1 MSDISYY
8 TEEGYKALKDE
19 VHHLV
24 SVERPKIS
32 AQIGEAI
39 DKGDLSE
46 NAEYDAAKD
55 AQGHLEA
62 KIAKME
68 NLLANARIIDD
79 SKIDNSKVF
88 ILSIVKIRN
97 QKKRVGSNVHF
108 SRSKRSKSRGKENI
122 YRLSNWERS
131 TGQVRWRCR

>member
-46 NAEYDAAKD
+46 NASGQEKERLKCRVEEFAKVPSVV
-55 AQGHLEA
+55 Q
-62 KIAKME
+62 
-68 NLLANARIIDD
+68 
-79 SKIDNSKVF
+79 
-88 ILSIVKIRN
+88 
-97 QKKRVGSNVHF
+97 
-108 SRSKRSKSRGKENI
+108 
-122 YRLSNWERS
+122 
-131 TGQVRWRCR
+131 

>member
-32 AQIGEAI
+32 AHARKISGYYDGEI
-39 DKGDLSE
+39 Q
-46 NAEYDAAKD
+46 EYTELLNFPNK
-55 AQGHLEA
+55 A

-79 SKIDNSKVF
+79 SKIDNSKVY
-88 ILSIVKIRN
+88 ILSIVKFETIKMALKLPTHWSLKTK
-97 QKKRVGSNVHF
+97 Q
-108 SRSKRSKSRGKENI
+108 I
-122 YRLSNWERS
+122 
-131 TGQVRWRCR
+131 